1 MKIIRY
7 LLVDISLVCVFLMGA
22 CSESVTHDTSATGS
36 TQDMVLANRVLVQ
49 LDLAAPPDIK
59 IRSTGPLTEVF
70 LGRPTGV
77 KNAIG
82 QVSFSN
88 DAKPN
93 GFPPGKTTV
102 TWVATDSI
110 GNAGVAYQD
119 VVVTEQACNVF
130 EASFSRDTW
139 PVLQRDC
146 LSCHNKTSASTA
158 LNFVSGFARNALAFN
173 FRSFRQGA
181 AKTDLNGNSLLLSK
195 TSNVNG
201 DHVAGEILQE
211 SHPDYLILQTMVD
224 NMEVCYEDNIV
235 KSELVLA
242 DSYERWRKTALALA
256 GRLPTPGE
264 ERAINS
270 AFSEIEL
277 EIIIDGLLDNI
288 LTEDDFYSRL
298 KEIYNDV
305 LLTNAYTPDTRAL
318 ALKFDNFSNKAY
330 FSDKSLSAQGY
341 KLNES
346 RTIRRHLNYGIA
358 QAPLE
363 LIKHVVKH
371 DLPFTEILTADYLM
385 VNAYSATLFSG
396 EVIGDPVF
404 NFSYGDRFENI
415 DPQHFRPAKTVD
427 RFGRYIPHAGI
438 LTTLPFLS
446 RYPSTTTNVNRARAR
461 YVFQYFLGV
470 DVEGLADR
478 GSLDLTNQ
486 VGEFPTLQDAQCTV
500 CHDVIDPVA
509 GAFKNWDDF
518 GRYRGDYNLWPS
530 FLSPPRMLAPG
541 FNIKIGEWLPASENA
556 FALPWL
562 AGKIVAD
569 NRFALNTVHTIYRS
583 LTGREPGQDTFFFED
598 LKKLFV
604 SSNYNL
610 KVLIKAVINSMY
622 FRAENAI
629 LLSGNQLML
638 EYGMG
643 HLLSPEQL
651 HRKIIAVTD
660 GYAWYSPSGK
670 NLIDGK
676 TYQLLYG
683 GIDSVNITQRNILPN
698 GLTAGIQKKIALQLG
713 CELAPLEFSQ
723 VASQRALLPFVEMV
737 DLPNNDRSLVRIKN
751 NIQYLYKRIL
761 GEQHAVNSSEVN
773 NVSQFFLQ
781 VWQQTRGVGLVREC
795 GGFLNDNDPIVQD
808 QLKTVRSWMAVL
820 SYFFSDYRF
829 FYE

>member
-1 MKIIRY
+1 MTIIRY
-7 LLVDISLVCVFLMGA
+7 LLIDVGLVCIFLMSA
-22 CSESVTHDTSATGS
+22 CSEPVIHETSIKEI
-36 TQDMVLANRVLVQ
+36 TQDMVVANRVQVL
-49 LDLAAPPDIK
+49 LDLSPPSDIK

-93 GFPPGKTTV
+93 GFPLGTTTV
-102 TWVATDSI
+102 TWVATDSV
-110 GNAGVAYQD
+110 GNAGVAYQN
-119 VVVTEQACNVF
+119 VVVTEQACNAF
-130 EASFSRDTW
+130 EANFSRETW
-139 PVLQRDC
+139 PVLERDC
-146 LSCHNKTSASTA
+146 LGCHNKSSASTA
-158 LNFVSGFARNALAFN
+158 LNFISGFVKNALASN
-173 FRSFRQGA
+173 FRSFRQGV

-201 DHVAGEILQE
+201 DHVAGEILHE
-211 SHPDYLILQTMVD
+211 RHPDYLILQAMVD
-224 NMEVCYEDNIV
+224 NMEMCYEDNIV

-242 DSYERWRKTALALA
+242 GSYERWRKTTLALA

-270 AFSEIEL
+270 AFNEIEL
-277 EIIIDGLLDNI
+277 EIIIDGLLDSI
-288 LTEDDFYSRL
+288 LTEDFYLRV

-305 LLTNAYTPDTRAL
+305 LLTDAYTPDTRAL
-318 ALKFDNFSNKAY
+318 ALKFDNFSNKTY

-341 KLNES
+341 QLNES

-363 LIKHVVKH
+363 LIKHIVKH

-385 VNAYSATLFSG
+385 VNAYSATLFNG
-396 EVIGDPVF
+396 EVIGDSAF
-404 NFSYGDRFENI
+404 NFSYGDRFENV
-415 DPQHFRPAKTVD
+415 DPQRFRPAKTAD
-427 RFGRYIPHAGI
+427 RFGRDIPHAGL

-446 RYPSTTTNVNRARAR
+446 RYPSTMTNVNRARAR

-478 GSLDLTNQ
+478 GGLDLTNQ
-486 VGEFPTLQDAQCTV
+486 VGEFPTLQDPQCTV

-541 FNIKIGEWLPASENA
+541 FNIKIDEWLPASDNA
-556 FALPWL
+556 FALQWL

-569 NRFALNTVHTIYRS
+569 NRFSLNTVHTIYRS
-583 LTGREPGQDTFFFED
+583 LMGREPGQDTVFFES
-598 LKKLFV
+598 LKNLFV

-610 KVLIKAVINSMY
+610 KVLIKAVINSIY
-622 FRAENAI
+622 FRAENAVS
-629 LLSGNQLML
+629 LSENQLML

-698 GLTAGIQKKIALQLG
+698 GLTAAIQQKIALQLG

-723 VASQRALLPFVEMV
+723 VANQRALLPFVEIE
-737 DLPNNDRSLVRIKN
+737 DLPNNDQGLVRIKK
-751 NIQYLYKRIL
+751 NIQYLYKRVL
-761 GEQHAVNSSEVN
+761 GEQHVISSNEVN
-773 NVSQFFLQ
+773 HVSQFLLQ

-795 GGFLNDNDPIVQD
+795 GGFLEDNDPIVQD